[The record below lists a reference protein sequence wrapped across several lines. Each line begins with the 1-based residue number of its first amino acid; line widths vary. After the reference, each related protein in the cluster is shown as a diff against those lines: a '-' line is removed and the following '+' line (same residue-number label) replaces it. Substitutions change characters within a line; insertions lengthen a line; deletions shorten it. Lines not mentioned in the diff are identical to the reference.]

1 MARKLIVEIVAD
13 STKFLQSM
21 KASSAATTKFA
32 AGVDKVA
39 VSSEVAA
46 KAQVAAAVK
55 TTESLKLQVAE
66 YKRLAAA
73 AEVGSKEQIAAANL
87 AAQAERKLAV
97 SLGVAAHEAQ
107 NLQKHSGLLG
117 RDVSK
122 ATRGALAGSGI
133 FHTFG
138 RSLAFASGGFIA
150 FESVT
155 KFLTDSINAARE
167 AGVAQ
172 RSLAAQMKASGE
184 SFQVNRAEIEKVSLS
199 YGKFGFQNDE
209 VVASLTVLER
219 GTGKISE
226 AIRLQGLTAD
236 IARAKNISLGA
247 AANVVAKV
255 FGRQETALRRAVPGL
270 DKNAHGWDLI
280 AEAQR
285 KMAGQAAANTTVSE
299 RFAAT
304 LHNTEE
310 IIGSA
315 LLPTLN
321 KYLTSLSK
329 WMDDTRNQEKLQ
341 RAANTVAKD
350 GGAAFSILADGIGK
364 ASAAYTTLND
374 VIKKI
379 PGNKGGLK
387 GAFLAGLQ
395 DWLPQ
400 IALVQQAAK
409 AIQAFQ
415 NRNQSGAPISRNAR
429 DAMGRSP
436 GGAGAFLPII
446 PAAAARPT
454 SLQGRFNIQEL
465 KLAQAQ
471 ITARLSD
478 DRRILVVEQRITE
491 QQIKQA
497 KTLKDRTA
505 LTVQLAGLVG
515 QIRNIDQQAADAV
528 KAQAQA
534 RKDAA
539 DAARQAAKDAA
550 DAAKALKAARV
561 QTAFDW
567 ADLGLEKA
575 QATKG
580 IQDDIKALQK
590 IIAMIKTQIRL
601 TGLTVDLARKLFETR
616 QQLKDVRGQQGQQ
629 KLKKGAFT
637 DLMQFDPDEVL
648 GGWANDPRRAAA
660 MRAQGFGLFRTPA
673 GAVTRSAG
681 PGVGRVIT
689 INGGLHLH
697 GVQNVAQ
704 LETELM
710 KRSKQRP
717 TPRRGT

>member
-97 SLGVAAHEAQ
+97 SMGVAAHEAQ
-107 NLQKHSGLLG
+107 NLQRHSGLLG

-150 FESVT
+150 FEGVT

-184 SFQVNRAEIEKVSLS
+184 SFQANRAQIEETANS
-199 YGKFGFQNDE
+199 YAKFGFQNDE
-209 VVASLTVLER
+209 VVASLTILER
-219 GTGKISE
+219 GTGKISQ

-236 IARAKNISLGA
+236 IARAKNIQLGA

-270 DKNAHGWDLI
+270 AKNAHGWDLI
-280 AEAQR
+280 RLAQQ
-285 KMAGQAAANTTVSE
+285 KMAGQAAAATTVSE

-304 LHNTEE
+304 LHDTEE
-310 IIGSA
+310 IIGA
-315 LLPTLN
+315 GLLPTLN
-321 KYLTSLSK
+321 KYLDTLSK
-329 WMDDTRNQEKLQ
+329 WLQDPKNQAKIHEDTKK
-341 RAANTVAKD
+341 AAD
-350 GGAAFSILADGIGK
+350 GGSKALRLLGDAWTIAA
-364 ASAAYTTLND
+364 
-374 VIKKI
+374 
-379 PGNKGGLK
+379 K
-387 GAFLAGLQ
+387 GADLYNKATKPLESQAGVLNRLAKVIFVPGYGFRL
-395 DWLPQ
+395 
-400 IALVQQAAK
+400 AA
-409 AIQAFQ
+409 QML
-415 NRNQSGAPISRNAR
+415 SG
-429 DAMGRSP
+429 GP
-436 GGAGAFLPII
+436 GGAGGGSLRPDDRAGPRGPGVLPPTGPI
-446 PAAAARPT
+446 PAAGGPRPT
-454 SLQGRFNIQEL
+454 SLQGRFNIQQL

-478 DRRILVVEQRITE
+478 DRRILVVEETITRE
-491 QQIKQA
+491 QIKQA
-497 KTLKDRTA
+497 KTLKERTA
-505 LTVQLAGLVG
+505 LTQQLAGLVS
-515 QIRNIDQQAADAV
+515 QVRSIDQQAADAV

-561 QTAFDW
+561 HTAFDW

-580 IQDDIKALQK
+580 IGDDIKALQK

-601 TGLTVDLARKLFETR
+601 TGLTVDLARKLFETQ
-616 QQLKDVRGQQGQQ
+616 QQLKDVRGQQQ
-629 KLKKGAFT
+629 KQGKKGAFT

-704 LETELM
+704 LENELT
-710 KRSKQRP
+710 KRAKQRP